1 MRRGYVSEKRDTLNG
16 VYVRTVAYNNSMKNL
31 TTKLMPLIQSTRRA
45 ITVMEIINT
54 GGWKEMLRMR
64 RREV

>member
-31 TTKLMPLIQSTRRA
+31 TTKLMPLI
-45 ITVMEIINT
+45 
-54 GGWKEMLRMR
+54 
-64 RREV
+64 